1 MDSDIGEKL
10 RGTDLLKKQSR
21 ILAVIKSIAFC
32 GRQCIALRG
41 HHLEVDTSGSG
52 NTLVRRRQGADILVG
67 DKNTGN
73 LLSLLKFRRESGD
86 VSE

>member
-32 GRQCIALRG
+32 GRQGIALRG
-41 HHLEVDTSGSG
+41 HHQEVDTSGGG
-52 NTLVRRRQGADILVG
+52 NRMVRKRQGADFLVG
-67 DKNTGN
+67 
-73 LLSLLKFRRESGD
+73 
-86 VSE
+86 V